1 MTTGSEL
8 VPVAGVVLAAA
19 LVGALIPA
27 LLQLRRTLKKAEDT
41 LGSTGA
47 RLDRVLDELAVT
59 TSRINQLG
67 PEFRDRKERI
77 KELLDEIADL
87 SRPLRQARASLGKA
101 AIVIGAL
108 GPAITAAVKA
118 FLTTQEARR
127 EQATPRADQPRA
139 KRPARSEK
147 PPFTQETIRNAD

>member
-1 MTTGSEL
+1 MTTAPEL
-8 VPVAGVVLAAA
+8 LLVAGVLLAAA

-41 LGSTGA
+41 LDSTGS

-77 KELLDEIADL
+77 KELLDEIAEL
-87 SRPLRQARASLGKA
+87 SRPLRQARASLGKTA
-101 AIVIGAL
+101 MVIGAL
-108 GPAITAAVKA
+108 GPAIAAAMKA
-118 FLTTQEARR
+118 FVTKEEARR
-127 EQATPRADQPRA
+127 EPSTPRAEQRRT
-139 KRPARSEK
+139 KPAAPSEK
-147 PPFTQETIRNAD
+147 SPLSETVRNAD

>member
-1 MTTGSEL
+1 MQARPDRLGRC
-8 VPVAGVVLAAA
+8 
-19 LVGALIPA
+19 GAQP
-27 LLQLRRTLKKAEDT
+27 
-41 LGSTGA
+41 G
-47 RLDRVLDELAVT
+47 
-59 TSRINQLG
+59 QLG

-101 AIVIGAL
+101 AMVIGAL
-108 GPAITAAVKA
+108 GPAIAAAVKA

-127 EQATPRADQPRA
+127 EQATPRAEQPRA

-147 PPFTQETIRNAD
+147 PSFSEETIRNAD

>member
-1 MTTGSEL
+1 MTTASEL
-8 VPVAGVVLAAA
+8 LLMAGVLLAAA

-41 LGSTGA
+41 LDSTGS

-77 KELLDEIADL
+77 KELLDEIAEL
-87 SRPLRQARASLGKA
+87 SRPLRQARASLGKTA
-101 AIVIGAL
+101 MVIGAL
-108 GPAITAAVKA
+108 GPAIAAAMKA
-118 FLTTQEARR
+118 FVTKEEARR
-127 EQATPRADQPRA
+127 EPSTPRAEQRRA
-139 KRPARSEK
+139 KPAAPPEK
-147 PPFTQETIRNAD
+147 SPFSETIRNAD

>member
-1 MTTGSEL
+1 MTMGSEL
-8 VPVAGVVLAAA
+8 LLVAGVILAAA

-27 LLQLRRTLKKAEDT
+27 LLQLRRTLKKAEET
-41 LGSTGA
+41 LDSTGT

-87 SRPLRQARASLGKA
+87 SRPLRQARASLGKTA
-101 AIVIGAL
+101 MVIGAL
-108 GPAITAAVKA
+108 GPAIAAAVKA

-127 EQATPRADQPRA
+127 EQATPRGGQPRT
-139 KRPARSEK
+139 KRGEPSEK
-147 PPFTQETIRNAD
+147 PSFSETIRNAD